1 MGAQAGDDTQPAAGA
16 EAGEVDQRKSLMQAF
31 GGGRG
36 LLDTSVPGL
45 LFVMVF
51 ALVRDLR
58 LAALVSVV
66 AAAVLF
72 AIRLARKETKQ
83 YAIGGFVGVLIAALF
98 AWKTGSADNYFLPGI
113 LKNAGFAVLYAVSVL
128 VRWPLLGVV
137 LGPLLGENF
146 EWRHNKARRRA
157 YASAS
162 LIWAVMFA
170 VRLAVLLPLYLM
182 HQTVVLGIVGVALG
196 WPVFALV
203 LWATW
208 ICLRRVPPVLAP
220 GGGWL
225 AKATAKADR
234 SAE

>member
-1 MGAQAGDDTQPAAGA
+1 MEAHAGDDTHQ
-16 EAGEVDQRKSLMQAF
+16 EADVQADEVDQRRSLMQAF

-36 LLDTSVPGL
+36 LLDTSLPAL

-51 ALVRDLR
+51 AILRDLR
-58 LAALVSVV
+58 TASVAAICC
-66 AAAVLF
+66 AAVLLGV
-72 AIRLARKETKQ
+72 RLARKETKQ
-83 YAIGGFVGVLIAALF
+83 FVIGGFVGVLIAALF

-128 VRWPLLGVV
+128 VRWPLLGIV

-146 EWRHNKARRRA
+146 AWRQNRARRKA
-157 YASAS
+157 YALAS
-162 LIWAVMFA
+162 LVWAVMFA
-170 VRLAVLLPLYLM
+170 VRFGILLPLYLL
-182 HQTVVLGIVGVALG
+182 HLTVALGVVGVALG

-208 ICLRRVPPVLAP
+208 ICLRRVPPVLVP

-225 AKATAKADR
+225 AKAKAEQ
-234 SAE
+234 SPK

>member
-1 MGAQAGDDTQPAAGA
+1 MGAQAEDDARP
-16 EAGEVDQRKSLMQAF
+16 EAGSRAAEVDQRRSLMQAF

-36 LLDTSVPGL
+36 LLDTSVPAL
-45 LFVMVF
+45 VFVMVF
-51 ALVRDLR
+51 AVLRDLR
-58 LAALVSVV
+58 IAAI
-66 AAAVLF
+66 AAICCAAVLLGV
-72 AIRLARKETKQ
+72 RLARKETKQ
-83 YAIGGFVGVLIAALF
+83 FVIGGFVGVLIAAVV

-113 LKNAGFAVLYAVSVL
+113 IKNAGFAVLYAVSVL

-146 EWRHNKARRRA
+146 AWRQNRARRKA
-157 YASAS
+157 YALAS

-170 VRLAVLLPLYLM
+170 VRFAVLLPLYLL
-182 HQTVVLGIVGVALG
+182 HLTVALGIVNVVLG

-208 ICLRRVPPVLAP
+208 ICLRRVPPVMVP

-225 AKATAKADR
+225 AKAKADQ
-234 SAE
+234 AER

>member
-1 MGAQAGDDTQPAAGA
+1 MGAQAEDDARP
-16 EAGEVDQRKSLMQAF
+16 EAGTRAEEVDQRRSLMQAF

-36 LLDTSVPGL
+36 LLDTSVPAL

-51 ALVRDLR
+51 ALWRDLR
-58 LAALVSVV
+58 VAAVVSVV

-113 LKNAGFAVLYAVSVL
+113 VKNAGFAVLYGVSVL

-146 EWRHNKARRRA
+146 AWRQHRARRRA
-157 YASAS
+157 YALAS
-162 LIWAVMFA
+162 MIWAVMFA
-170 VRLAVLLPLYLM
+170 VRFAVMLPMYLL
-182 HQTVVLGIVGVALG
+182 HQTVALGIVGVALG

-208 ICLRRVPPVLAP
+208 ICLRRVPPVLVP

-225 AKATAKADR
+225 AKARADQ
-234 SAE
+234 AER